1 MLEVTRHDEAVVHHL
16 DGRDWMLFVGPTN
29 TGARNLSLGLA
40 VFPPGSAP
48 DPHVHVR
55 EEEVIW
61 IVSGYGRMVAGEQVV
76 ELEPGTGVYIP
87 PGTVH
92 GIETGPAYPLQFVSV
107 FSPPVVPGSY
117 DAVAQDESGDEVPTA
132 R

>member
-1 MLEVTRHDEAVVHHL
+1 MLEVTRHDEAIVHHL
-16 DGRDWMLFVGPTN
+16 PGRDWMLFVGPQN
-29 TGARNLSLGLA
+29 TAAKNLSVALA

-48 DPHVHVR
+48 APHVHER

-61 IVSGYGRMVAGEQVV
+61 VVSGYGRVVAGEQAVD
-76 ELEPGTGVYIP
+76 LEPGTGVYIP
-87 PGTVH
+87 PAMVH
-92 GIETGPAYPLQFVSV
+92 GIQTGATYPLEIVSV

-117 DAVAQDESGDEVPTA
+117 EAAGQGDAREEAPSA